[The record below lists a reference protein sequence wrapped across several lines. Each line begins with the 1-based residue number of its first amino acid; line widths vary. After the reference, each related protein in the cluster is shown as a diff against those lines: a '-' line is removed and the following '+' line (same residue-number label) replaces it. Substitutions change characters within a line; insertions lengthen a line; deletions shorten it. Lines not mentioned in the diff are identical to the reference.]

1 MTDWTITES
10 AIQAANQIIE
20 AAVKADYE
28 RLRASGTKLNPL
40 TVPLL
45 HPKKKRKNY
54 VKTHG
59 FHAFMAEV
67 HECQARPV
75 TRVPKRRFNFGDRVD
90 LQ

>member
-1 MTDWTITES
+1 VTEWKITE
-10 AIQAANQIIE
+10 ATIEAVNKVIE
-20 AAVKADYE
+20 AAVKADYD

-54 VKTHG
+54 SKAHG
-59 FHAFMAEV
+59 FHDFMAEV

-75 TRVPKRRFNFGDRVD
+75 AHVPKRRFTFEEGTHD
-90 LQ
+90 Q